1 MNGKETPKASLL
13 KYTAHQFKTMLTAKE
28 LATFRVNAQNKKH
41 QFWQRDSLAIELY
54 SPDVAYQKLDYIHLN
69 PMTNNW
75 NLVVDP
81 CDYVYSSAAYYDRGD
96 ARFEFL
102 KPGLCDRFRY
112 EIQKNKESVSYG

>member
-1 MNGKETPKASLL
+1 MGRNQRALV
-13 KYTAHQFKTMLTAKE
+13 
-28 LATFRVNAQNKKH
+28 R
-41 QFWQRDSLAIELY
+41 QRDSLAIELY

-96 ARFEFL
+96 VRFEFL